1 MKQSWILGLE
11 PDIAKEIKG
20 DFKSSLLVRNRLA
33 VLLND
38 KITSSRR
45 ALVNKEG
52 YEVAN
57 WAYKQ
62 ADGIGYERAL
72 QEVISLILEDK

>member
-1 MKQSWILGLE
+1 MKQSWTLGLE

>member
-38 KITSSRR
+38 KITSNRR